1 MSILDIKAAVV
12 ESSHDQVKGLAPP
25 QKKSV
30 HFENEAHYCEI
41 DHINDF
47 SPELI
52 AATWLQDDEYAGIAA
67 ENTKVALLMMLSGKR
82 IKNIEDVTERGLEYK
97 LPDQRDKSLRL
108 KELALN
114 AVIDEQDR
122 QWRSQIHDDPAFIA
136 EVYQDFSTQA
146 LSVARSMGIQ
156 DEEDA
161 KQIATVEDSS
171 VAKKFRRSVAFA
183 QSDDVRLSQH
193 LTDFTDEE
201 IRNTWYDCEDFRQ
214 FKVSNKKTAR
224 ALLKCDINES
234 DEVSLRGLEYLVL
247 RNAKVRKHIKA
258 LALNAVLD
266 AQDRQENEAWGFDD
280 ELIAREYGEIANT
293 CVAAALQLARADER
307 FASVYTEAD
316 KICWLQLAPPS
327 PHPAAY
333 ASNDICRASLSNQL
347 KKSQTSPTS
356 CGSKQKRKKVFD
368 NICSPIMRSLS
379 SRFTTQY
386 LLSSSPA

>member
-1 MSILDIKAAVV
+1 MSILDIIAAVV

-30 HFENEAHYCEI
+30 HFENDAHYCEI

-67 ENTKVALLMMLSGKR
+67 ENTKVALMIINGKR
-82 IKNIEDVTERGLEYK
+82 TKNIEDVTERGLEYK
-97 LPDQRDKSLRL
+97 LPDQRDKSRRL

-122 QWRSQIHDDPAFIA
+122 QWRSQIDDDPAFIA
-136 EVYQDFSTQA
+136 EVYQEFSTQA

-161 KQIATVEDSS
+161 KRIATVEDSS
-171 VAKKFRRSVAFA
+171 VAKKFRRSVDFA
-183 QSDDVRLSQH
+183 QSVAVRLSQH
-193 LTDFTDEE
+193 LADFTDEE
-201 IRNTWYDCEDFRQ
+201 IRNTWYDREDFRQ

-224 ALLKCDINES
+224 AVLKCDINES
-234 DEVSLRGLEYLVL
+234 DEVSLRGLEYLVP
-247 RNAKVRKHIKA
+247 RNANVRKHIKA

-293 CVAAALQLARADER
+293 CLAAAHQLARADER

-316 KICWLQLAPPS
+316 KTCWLQLAPPS

-333 ASNDICRASLSNQL
+333 ASNDICRDSLSNQL
-347 KKSQTSPTS
+347 KKSPRSPTS
-356 CGSKQKRKKVFD
+356 CGGKQKRKKVSATIFVH
-368 NICSPIMRSLS
+368 
-379 SRFTTQY
+379 Q
-386 LLSSSPA
+386 